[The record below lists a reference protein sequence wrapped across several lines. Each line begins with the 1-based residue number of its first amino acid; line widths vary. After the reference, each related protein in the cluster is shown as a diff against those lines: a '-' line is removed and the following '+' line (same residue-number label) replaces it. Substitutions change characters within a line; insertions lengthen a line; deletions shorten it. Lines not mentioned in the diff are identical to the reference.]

1 MNFWQQLSNKQQ
13 NIMAELF
20 IELAVAIYFIN
31 KVMGLSAGTEWV
43 SMEVGWIV
51 GKTIVFAIIASI
63 ILIGFINYRGEEPA
77 DERDHRIAAKANSV
91 GYISLYAGTCIVIGL
106 ISNVHI
112 AGDYLFQG
120 KGIAMDYFHILFA
133 LIAALALSSIIK
145 SCTQLYLYQWG
156 KV

>member
-13 NIMAELF
+13 NIIAELF
-20 IELAVAIYFIN
+20 IELTVASYFIH
-31 KVMGLSAGTEWV
+31 KVFGLSASTEWV

-63 ILIGFINYRGEEPA
+63 ILMSFINYRGEEPA

-91 GYISLYAGTCIVIGL
+91 AYISLYAGICIVIGL
-106 ISNVHI
+106 ISNAHI

-120 KGIAMDYFHILFA
+120 KGLAMNYFHILFA
-133 LIAALALSSIIK
+133 LIAALVLSSIIK

-156 KV
+156 KL